1 MSNILGIG
9 VLLLEISQRS
19 ARILISVSQ
28 EAANKSEEASPAA
41 KKDEEVIL
49 NLYLSPLLSRCQIF

>member
-9 VLLLEISQRS
+9 VSLLEISQRS

-28 EAANKSEEASPAA
+28 EAANESKEASPAA
-41 KKDEEVIL
+41 KKDDEVIS
-49 NLYLSPLLSRCQIF
+49 NLYLSPLLSQCQIY